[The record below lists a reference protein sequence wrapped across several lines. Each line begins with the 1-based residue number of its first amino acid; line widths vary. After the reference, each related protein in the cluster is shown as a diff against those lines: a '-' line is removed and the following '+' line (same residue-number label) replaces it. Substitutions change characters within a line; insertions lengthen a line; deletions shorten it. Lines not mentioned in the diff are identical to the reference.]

1 MKFVTYVS
9 CWKKCRHRR
18 AGNESYLKKENCL
31 TNFCL
36 EFSGILINDWQAVKT
51 AVDIHVIARAL

>member
-9 CWKKCRHRR
+9 CWKKWRHRLV
-18 AGNESYLKKENCL
+18 GNEENSL

-36 EFSGILINDWQAVKT
+36 EFSGVFINDWQAVKA
-51 AVDIHVIARAL
+51 AVDINVIVRDL